1 MEVVRSSVLC
11 TWLAPLWHWLRER
24 YEYSLLARILRGIAL
39 GWRRAYHGSVV
50 VGVLSREGV
59 LTRAWPES
67 VLCRVLTFLIS
78 IPTILLQKLYAVGQ
92 DVFEHSVFARIA
104 FAVVEQTPLA
114 VAWIMVLFLA
124 LPFERWNNAYS
135 FAGFALCFVMAW
147 FAGMRKPGF
156 RLDLKFVGPWL
167 VAFAG
172 MTFAAWPLSAYP
184 SLSFRFLLYYITCM
198 LCVVILVSTV
208 ESREQLERLLCFTS
222 LSLLIMSLYGIY
234 QRIQGVEV
242 NLSYVD
248 VNVNGDMPGRV
259 MGFFDNPN
267 TFGEVLLLLIPV
279 AVAYL
284 LCTKSWLGRLLGL
297 LSVGTGCMAMA
308 MTYSRASWV
317 GLALAAVVFV
327 ILWNSK
333 LIPLGIVV
341 ALVGLA
347 LLPDTVFH
355 RILTIFNTSD
365 TSTSSRFPLYRAAA
379 AFLQQRP
386 VLGAGLGSDA
396 VRQSISDLNLFHGK
410 DHFVHCHNIYLQVWC
425 ETGLVGLISFVGGI
439 LWTAKQGA
447 KAVFHKQ
454 CDLVVRMAVV
464 GGVSALLGGL
474 LCGMADYLWNYPR
487 VMLIFWFVC
496 ALALAGIRLAGQ
508 ENRAGEAEETA
519 PAQQPEEY
527 YSE

>member
-24 YEYSLLARILRGIAL
+24 YEYSLLAKILRGIAL
-39 GWRRAYHGSVV
+39 GWRRAYHSSAV
-50 VGVLSREGV
+50 VGFLSREGV

-259 MGFFDNPN
+259 MSFFDNPN

-297 LSVGTGCMAMA
+297 LSVGTG
-308 MTYSRASWV
+308 
-317 GLALAAVVFV
+317 
-327 ILWNSK
+327 
-333 LIPLGIVV
+333 
-341 ALVGLA
+341 
-347 LLPDTVFH
+347 
-355 RILTIFNTSD
+355 
-365 TSTSSRFPLYRAAA
+365 
-379 AFLQQRP
+379 
-386 VLGAGLGSDA
+386 
-396 VRQSISDLNLFHGK
+396 
-410 DHFVHCHNIYLQVWC
+410 
-425 ETGLVGLISFVGGI
+425 
-439 LWTAKQGA
+439 
-447 KAVFHKQ
+447 
-454 CDLVVRMAVV
+454 
-464 GGVSALLGGL
+464 
-474 LCGMADYLWNYPR
+474 
-487 VMLIFWFVC
+487 
-496 ALALAGIRLAGQ
+496 
-508 ENRAGEAEETA
+508 
-519 PAQQPEEY
+519 
-527 YSE
+527 

>member
-1 MEVVRSSVLC
+1 MTEKGVTAVEVVRSSILC
-11 TWLAPLWHWLRER
+11 AWLAPLWHWLRER

-39 GWRRAYHGSVV
+39 GWRRAYHSSAV
-50 VGVLSREGV
+50 VGFLSREGV

-78 IPTILLQKLYAVGQ
+78 IPTILLQKFYAVGQ

-259 MGFFDNPN
+259 MGFF
-267 TFGEVLLLLIPV
+267 LSLIH
-279 AVAYL
+279 
-284 LCTKSWLGRLLGL
+284 
-297 LSVGTGCMAMA
+297 
-308 MTYSRASWV
+308 
-317 GLALAAVVFV
+317 
-327 ILWNSK
+327 I
-333 LIPLGIVV
+333 
-341 ALVGLA
+341 
-347 LLPDTVFH
+347 
-355 RILTIFNTSD
+355 
-365 TSTSSRFPLYRAAA
+365 
-379 AFLQQRP
+379 
-386 VLGAGLGSDA
+386 
-396 VRQSISDLNLFHGK
+396 
-410 DHFVHCHNIYLQVWC
+410 
-425 ETGLVGLISFVGGI
+425 
-439 LWTAKQGA
+439 
-447 KAVFHKQ
+447 
-454 CDLVVRMAVV
+454 
-464 GGVSALLGGL
+464 
-474 LCGMADYLWNYPR
+474 
-487 VMLIFWFVC
+487 
-496 ALALAGIRLAGQ
+496 
-508 ENRAGEAEETA
+508 
-519 PAQQPEEY
+519 
-527 YSE
+527 